1 MTGSVRMRREA
12 TVTAMMAGVESGDG
26 ETVDVCSG
34 GIEDVCGRT
43 PAGKMED
50 EVMNAVLL
58 VAVVS
63 A

>member
-1 MTGSVRMRREA
+1 MRKETR
-12 TVTAMMAGVESGDG
+12 VIAMMAGVESGDG
-26 ETVDVCSG
+26 ATVDVCSG
-34 GIEDVCGRT
+34 GIKDVCGRT

-50 EVMNAVLL
+50 EAMNAVLL